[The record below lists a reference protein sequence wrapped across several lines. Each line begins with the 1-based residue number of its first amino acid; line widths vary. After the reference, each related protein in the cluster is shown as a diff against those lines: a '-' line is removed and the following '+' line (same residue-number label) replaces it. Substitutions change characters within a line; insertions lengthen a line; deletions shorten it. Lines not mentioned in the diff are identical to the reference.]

1 MKLRKAIIYLGSF
14 AVLSI
19 MFSVCYYMSYL
30 HALKDF
36 NQKAIE
42 HKDQLSLLTRAEN
55 PMPGA
60 DKTVPGAENPTPG
73 AQDLQSAEAA
83 GNTEAVEVDEHS
95 EDAVLPTTK
104 YILEVYDMKTDTVST
119 QELNPPAYLVGLT
132 RSQVEDYLRT
142 YMSDLPLSEYNKGLF
157 SYELVRFSKAEI
169 VIKKTYN
176 EDFVPF
182 RFYVV
187 VKDGYVV
194 VYNSDLKSVHTYTH
208 ILAADL
214 PEEDRIALS
223 LGIYVNSLDELYSLL
238 ESYSS

>member
-1 MKLRKAIIYLGSF
+1 MKLKKALIYLGSF
-14 AVLSI
+14 VVLSV

-30 HALKDF
+30 HALNDF

-42 HKDQLSLLTRAEN
+42 RKDRLLELTQRVE
-55 PMPGA
+55 
-60 DKTVPGAENPTPG
+60 PTP
-73 AQDLQSAEAA
+73 
-83 GNTEAVEVDEHS
+83 AVEEDETVSVNEQS
-95 EDAVLPTTK
+95 EAIVLPTTK
-104 YILEVYDMKTDTVST
+104 YILEVYNLKLDKLDT

-132 RSQVEDYLRT
+132 RAQVDEYLRS
-142 YMSDLPLSEYNKGLF
+142 YMKDLPLSEYNKGLI
-157 SYELVRFSKAEI
+157 SYELMRFSDTEI

-194 VYNSDLKSVHTYTH
+194 VFNSDLKSVYSYTH
-208 ILAADL
+208 ILASEL
-214 PEEDRIALS
+214 PEKDRISLS
-223 LGIYVNSLDELYSLL
+223 QGIYVNSLEELYSLL

>member
-30 HALKDF
+30 HALNEF

-42 HKDQLSLLTRAEN
+42 RKDQLLALTQVE
-55 PMPGA
+55 
-60 DKTVPGAENPTPG
+60 KPTP
-73 AQDLQSAEAA
+73 AVTETDSETVAVNEQSE
-83 GNTEAVEVDEHS
+83 TT
-95 EDAVLPTTK
+95 VLPTTK
-104 YILEVYDMKTDTVST
+104 YILEIYNMKTDKTQT
-119 QELNPPAYLVGLT
+119 QELNPPAYLVGLN
-132 RSQVEDYLRT
+132 RAQVEEYLT
-142 YMSDLPLSEYNKGLF
+142 TFMSDLPLSEYNKGLI
-157 SYELVRFSKAEI
+157 SYELVRFSDTEI

-182 RFYVV
+182 RFYII

-194 VYNSDLKSVHTYTH
+194 VYNSDLKSVFNYTH
-208 ILAADL
+208 ILAANL

-223 LGIYVNSLDELYSLL
+223 QGIYVNSLEELYSLL
-238 ESYSS
+238 ESFSS

>member
-30 HALKDF
+30 HALNEF

-42 HKDQLSLLTRAEN
+42 RKDQLLALTQVE
-55 PMPGA
+55 
-60 DKTVPGAENPTPG
+60 KPTP
-73 AQDLQSAEAA
+73 AVTKTDSETVAVNEQSE
-83 GNTEAVEVDEHS
+83 TT
-95 EDAVLPTTK
+95 VLPTTK
-104 YILEVYDMKTDTVST
+104 YILEIYNMKTDETQT
-119 QELNPPAYLVGLT
+119 QELNPPAYLVGLS
-132 RSQVEDYLRT
+132 RAQVEEYLT
-142 YMSDLPLSEYNKGLF
+142 TFMSDLPLSEYNKGLI
-157 SYELVRFSKAEI
+157 SYELVRFSDTEI

-182 RFYVV
+182 RFYII

-194 VYNSDLKSVHTYTH
+194 VYNSDLKSVFNYTH
-208 ILAADL
+208 ILAANL

-223 LGIYVNSLDELYSLL
+223 QGIYVNSLEELYSLL
-238 ESYSS
+238 ESFSS